1 LDRDGA
7 AFNPAEFAQPLHE
20 SGGPLAR
27 RCRRAC
33 AQEPDDRRLPH
44 LLRGRDEWPC
54 RYCAAEKP
62 DELAP
67 SHALPSEHA
76 LCKA

>member
-1 LDRDGA
+1 MTGGFPTCCAGA
-7 AFNPAEFAQPLHE
+7 T
-20 SGGPLAR
+20 SGHA
-27 RCRRAC
+27 AT
-33 AQEPDDRRLPH
+33 
-44 LLRGRDEWPC
+44 
-54 RYCAAEKP
+54 AAEKP